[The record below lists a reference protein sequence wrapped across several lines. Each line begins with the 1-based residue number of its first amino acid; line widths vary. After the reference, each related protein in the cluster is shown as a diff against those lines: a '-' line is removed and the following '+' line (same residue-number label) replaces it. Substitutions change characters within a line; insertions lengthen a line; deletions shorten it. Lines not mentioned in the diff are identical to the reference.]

1 MCRSGIKWVSVVL
14 FGDANT
20 SFSRESSPLRGAQS
34 ESQDRFEVLLPVYH
48 SLMSESRNAQQFL
61 GGIVWSLIQMVGRKR
76 SASRG
81 FRGLTMGVTFWY
93 TMYIMRK
100 IIKKHDLD
108 CPDFLQGLGLFLF
121 AFIVGVI

>member
-1 MCRSGIKWVSVVL
+1 VVSCGIKWVSVVL

-34 ESQDRFEVLLPVYH
+34 ESQVFPPVYH

-61 GGIVWSLIQMVGRKR
+61 RGIVWSLIQMVGRKR

-121 AFIVGVI
+121 AFIVGVL

>member
-1 MCRSGIKWVSVVL
+1 MVL
-14 FGDANT
+14 FGDTNS
-20 SFSRESSPLRGAQS
+20 SFSRESSHQRGALS
-34 ESQDRFEVLLPVYH
+34 DSPSHPPVYH

-61 GGIVWSLIQMVGRKR
+61 RGIVWSIILMVGRKR
-76 SASRG
+76 SRIRRL
-81 FRGLTMGVTFWY
+81 RGLTMGVTFWY

-121 AFIVGVI
+121 AFVVGVM